1 MLIAAEWIKI
11 LKSYRENGIKKEALI
26 K

>member
-1 MLIAAEWIKI
+1 MLIAAVWIKI
-11 LKSYRENGIKKEALI
+11 LKPYRENGIKKEALI